1 MGHRMIARYSPKKA
15 NLQPPFRQLRKSP
28 TKRATRT
35 FDPGSKTG
43 LSCVSVGGA
52 PVRTRHAPAFPR
64 IMLSNPIFARRTV
77 AVAALSFVSIALLQ
91 AQNAPVNKANWKQA
105 ERYTSQALAPY
116 FYSTGLTPNWINKG
130 DSFWYSWRASD
141 GVHFWRVNAKSQKKE
156 PLFDTAKMAALL
168 SELTKRPYDNT
179 NLPITTV
186 TFDEKNDKLIR
197 FTVNN
202 VRYEYDA
209 DKETLKSLGAPTET
223 PATPPAGGQGRGQGR
238 GGRGGGAQ
246 GAANAA
252 RDGFRN
258 YAPDRKSYVYAQ
270 DYNLYLVELDGTKE
284 KPPVQITKDGERYY
298 SFGSR
303 QEIDERNERARLT
316 NQQVGQGGQRQNED
330 GSGEATTPEK
340 RVRAN
345 VTWSDD
351 SKRFLVTRRDSR
363 KVKDLFLVNSL
374 TEPRPSLLVYRYDMP
389 GEVDVTQTEL
399 WGFTVA
405 SKQFAKLPVEKFK
418 DQTISN
424 LHFQEKQSDKLRFS
438 RRDRLQRN
446 LEFCELDLT
455 TNKVTPLITES
466 VTNASLEVR
475 PVRYVKPNGDMLW
488 WSERSGWG
496 HFYLYSN
503 DGKLKNIVDSGPF
516 RAKSIEAVDEKN
528 LWFTAVGRE
537 QGENPY
543 YQHLYR
549 IGLDGKGQTLLD
561 PGNADHTSS
570 LSESKKFVV
579 DVRSRTDLETQA
591 SLRDE
596 DGKFLMDLEK
606 TDVARL
612 KEIGWAMPETFVVKA
627 ADGVT
632 DLWGNMW
639 KPVDFDPKKKYPII
653 TYVYPGPQTEA
664 VTTAFGPSSVN
675 ARLAQLG
682 FIVIS
687 MGNRGGHPDRSN
699 AYQNFSYFNMR
710 DYGLADKKIGIEQL
724 AARYPWIDADRVGI
738 FGHSGGGFMTAAAML
753 LPPYNSFFKVGWSES
768 GNHDNNVY
776 NQNWAEQ
783 YHGLREVP
791 ATNTATTGS
800 GTGTTRTTPD
810 DEGFVPSF
818 PDTPQFI
825 GGSDGPTKFQIK
837 VPTNAELAS
846 NLKGNLM
853 LVHGDMDDNVHPV
866 GTVRLINAL
875 IRANKRFDFMLLPGK
890 PHGFGDMSNYN
901 YSRMFEYFAT
911 HLLGDRYGVGGA
923 DLDDRK

>member
-1 MGHRMIARYSPKKA
+1 MHSI
-15 NLQPPFRQLRKSP
+15 P
-28 TKRATRT
+28 T
-35 FDPGSKTG
+35 
-43 LSCVSVGGA
+43 
-52 PVRTRHAPAFPR
+52 
-64 IMLSNPIFARRTV
+64 FARRTV
-77 AVAALSFVSIALLQ
+77 AVAALSFVASALLS
-91 AQNAPVNKANWKQA
+91 AQNVPVNKANWKLA
-105 ERYTSQALAPY
+105 DRYTSQALAPY

-141 GVHFWRVNAKSQKKE
+141 GVHFMLVDAKSKKRE
-156 PLFDTAKMAALL
+156 PLFDSAKMAALL
-168 SELTKRPYDNT
+168 SEITKRPYDTT

-186 TFDEKNDKLIR
+186 TFDEKNDKLVR
-197 FTVNN
+197 FTLDR
-202 VRYEYDA
+202 VRYEYDR
-209 DKETLKSLGAPTET
+209 DKETLKSLGEATAQDA
-223 PATPPAGGQGRGQGR
+223 ATPPAGQRRGQ
-238 GGRGGGAQ
+238 GGRGGGGQ
-246 GAANAA
+246 FAAN
-252 RDGFRN
+252 RDFRN
-258 YAPDRKSYVYAQ
+258 YAPDKKSYVYAQ
-270 DYNLYLVELDGTKE
+270 DYNLYLVEVEGTKE
-284 KPPVQITKDGERYY
+284 KPPVQITKDGERYH

-303 QEIDERNERARLT
+303 QEIDERAERARLT
-316 NQQVGQGGQRQNED
+316 GQGVQRQQNTD
-330 GSGEATTPEK
+330 GTGDDNTPTVSEK

-351 SKRFLVTRRDSR
+351 SKRFFVVRGDER

-374 TEPRPSLLVYRYDMP
+374 TEPRPTLLTYRYDMP
-389 GEVDVTQTEL
+389 GEVDVSQTEV
-399 WGFTVA
+399 WGYDAAT
-405 SKQFAKLPVEKFK
+405 KQFSRLPVEKYK
-418 DQTISN
+418 DQTVSN
-424 LHFQEKQSDKLRFS
+424 LHFQEKQSDKLRFT

-466 VTNASLEVR
+466 VVNASLEVR
-475 PVRYVKPNGDMLW
+475 PVRYVKPGGDMLW

-496 HFYLYSN
+496 HYYLYSN

-516 RAKSIEAVDEKN
+516 RATGIEAVDEKN
-528 LWFTAVGRE
+528 LWFTGVGRE
-537 QGENPY
+537 KDENPY
-543 YQHLYR
+543 YHHLYR
-549 IGLDGKGQTLLD
+549 IGLDGKGITLLD

-570 LSESKKFVV
+570 LSEDHKYVV

-591 SLRDE
+591 SLRDDE
-596 DGKFLMDLEK
+596 GKFLMDLEK
-606 TDVARL
+606 TDLARL

-639 KPVDFDPKKKYPII
+639 KPADFDPKKKYPII

-664 VTTAFGPSSVN
+664 VTTGFGATATN

-687 MGNRGGHPDRSN
+687 MGNRGGNPDRSN
-699 AYQNFSYFNMR
+699 AYQNFGYYNLR

-724 AARYPWIDADRVGI
+724 AARYPWIDLDRVGI
-738 FGHSGGGFMTAAAML
+738 YGHSGGGFMTAAAML
-753 LPPYNSFFKVGWSES
+753 LPPYNTFFKVGWSES

-791 ATNTATTGS
+791 ATSTATTGGAS
-800 GTGTTRTTPD
+800 KTTPD
-810 DEGFVPSF
+810 DDGFDPGF

-837 VPTNAELAS
+837 VPTNAELAP

-853 LVHGDMDDNVHPV
+853 LVHGDMDDNVHPA

-875 IRANKRFDFMLLPGK
+875 MRANKRFDFMLIPGK
-890 PHGFGDMSNYN
+890 PHGYGDLTNYN
-901 YSRMFEYFAT
+901 LQRMFEYFAD
-911 HLLGDRYGVGGA
+911 HLLGDRYGIGGA
-923 DLDDRK
+923 DLDEHK